1 MAAEAIMQF
10 VPFLVAMLGIVWHQ
24 QHSTNR
30 LEAKI
35 NRLDDKVEAKF
46 NRVDDTLRTHGERL
60 ARIEAKLE
68 IEPPAEAA

>member
-1 MAAEAIMQF
+1 MAAEAIMQI
-10 VPFLVAMLGIVWHQ
+10 VPVLVAMLSIVWHQ

-30 LEAKI
+30 LDDKI
-35 NRLDDKVEAKF
+35 NALDDRMEAKF
-46 NRVDDTLRTHGERL
+46 NRVDDTLKMHGERL